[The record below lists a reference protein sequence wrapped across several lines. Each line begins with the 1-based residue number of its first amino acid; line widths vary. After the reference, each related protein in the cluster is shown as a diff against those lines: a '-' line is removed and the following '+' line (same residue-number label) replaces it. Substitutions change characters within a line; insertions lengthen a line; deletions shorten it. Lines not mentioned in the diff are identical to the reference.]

1 MAKGNFN
8 DLIKEDPELAAGI
21 LQNSF
26 IHVVNNMIPNIYLSK
41 EEYKQLVGIILAGKA
56 KDPDEVE
63 NTDEEGDDNKT
74 DPPETPGTGEDPEK
88 KEPSSGEDPSKGDGE
103 EGTP

>member
-1 MAKGNFN
+1 MAKTNFN

-26 IHVVNNMIPNIYLSK
+26 IHVVNNMIPNIYLTK
-41 EEYKQLVGIILAGKA
+41 EEYKQLVGIILAGNA

-63 NTDEEGDDNKT
+63 GSENSGNEG
-74 DPPETPGTGEDPEK
+74 
-88 KEPSSGEDPSKGDGE
+88 GEDPSDPKEPVKE
-103 EGTP
+103 EGGGDVTTE

>member
-63 NTDEEGDDNKT
+63 
-74 DPPETPGTGEDPEK
+74 
-88 KEPSSGEDPSKGDGE
+88 DPSKGDGE